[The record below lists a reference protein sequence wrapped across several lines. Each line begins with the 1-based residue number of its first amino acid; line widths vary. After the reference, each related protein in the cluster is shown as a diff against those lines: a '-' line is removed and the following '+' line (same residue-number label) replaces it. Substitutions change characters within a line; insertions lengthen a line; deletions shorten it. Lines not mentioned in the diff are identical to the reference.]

1 VSGRAVFEYECE
13 TINGVDVC
21 KKSCGKLHRFRDRV
35 LFWTVWR
42 HHCELT
48 GWQLETFMDGTTA
61 KAKRCD
67 ECKHLANTSHTFED
81 MMALELSKDSP
92 DVPLESIRRSEPRA
106 FDTIP
111 APSRFN
117 HPNLRAV
124 DKPTFGAR

>member
-1 VSGRAVFEYECE
+1 MSGRAVFEYECE

-21 KKSCGKLHRFRDRV
+21 LNSCGKLHRFRDRV

-48 GWQLETFMDGTTA
+48 GWVLETFMDGTRA

-81 MMALELSKDSP
+81 LVALEFSKDRP
-92 DVPLESIRRSEPRA
+92 DVPLGRISEPRIM
-106 FDTIP
+106 DTIP
-111 APSRFN
+111 APRNFGHAS
-117 HPNLRAV
+117 LRAV
-124 DKPTFGAR
+124 DKPTFGTGR